1 MNGEKSSGKASFKA
15 YRVEIPLKL
24 PSCNQ
29 YIGECRKNR
38 FAAAK
43 MKAKAEEEIGLY
55 IKDLPHFEHPVKIRF
70 LWIEENKR
78 RDLDG
83 TAFGKKFILD
93 ALVKFG
99 KLTNDNRKYVYAFT
113 DDFDYGKT
121 TKVILTIEE
130 ESDGEKTT
138 G

>member
-1 MNGEKSSGKASFKA
+1 MAI

-70 LWIEENKR
+70 LWVEENKR

-83 TAFGKKFILD
+83 TAFGKKFVLD
-93 ALVKFG
+93 ALVKYN

-113 DDFDYGKT
+113 DDFDYGET

-130 ESDGEKTT
+130 LEE
-138 G
+138 

>member
-1 MNGEKSSGKASFKA
+1 
-15 YRVEIPLKL
+15 
-24 PSCNQ
+24 
-29 YIGECRKNR
+29 
-38 FAAAK
+38 
-43 MKAKAEEEIGLY
+43 MKAKAEEEIGLF
-55 IKDLPHFEHPVKIRF
+55 IRDLPHFEHPVKIRF

-113 DDFDYGKT
+113 DDFDYGDT

-130 ESDGEKTT
+130 LED
-138 G
+138 